1 VDIKAIDDAVDNTM
15 EEDMV
20 EDDVDKVEGATRI
33 STTQQRC
40 QSHSSATTLP
50 KEKKIVQSLGSISR

>member
-1 VDIKAIDDAVDNTM
+1 MTWIEMVEDAVD
-15 EEDMV
+15 E
-20 EDDVDKVEGATRI
+20 VEGATRI

-40 QSHSSATTLP
+40 QSHSLAMTLP